1 MTTRNLAELPESWRP
16 ALIDLERALAPVVRR
31 PRRFD
36 MAAERWAADEPP
48 LGGLTAA
55 GTFAE
60 PGALTEAQARAL
72 IRVSRTDDPDAE
84 WAGWALIWQ
93 FAPGVMSIVR
103 HEARV
108 GGSEGGRAAAC
119 TAVAELWRQI
129 QRIDLD
135 TNRASIFY
143 ALLARAR
150 RAVVPSVHG
159 ITAADRLVWSLVDPA
174 ELSGH
179 DDETTSTGRA
189 AGEGRSSNPNGP
201 IRVLRQLWDAAADGS
216 DQAIEEAEWGATLA
230 TLGGDLA
237 DRLTADLVADLGWNR
252 DHAQFPRRQA
262 RLRAYVQQ
270 RIAGAELGHAPT
282 AAEIANG
289 IDAPFQSVR
298 DLHKSVNRVLRG
310 DAGRYRR
317 TVLASIDPSQAAAA

>member
-1 MTTRNLAELPESWRP
+1 MTTRSLAELPESWRP
-16 ALIDLERALAPVVRR
+16 ALIDLERALEPVARR

-36 MAAERWAADEPP
+36 LAARRWEASEPTLTGLAAA
-48 LGGLTAA
+48 T
-55 GTFAE
+55 TFAE
-60 PGALTEAQARAL
+60 PGALSEAQARAL
-72 IRVSRTDDPDAE
+72 IRVSRTADPDAE

-93 FAPGVMSIVR
+93 FAPGIMSIVR

-129 QRIDLD
+129 QRIDLE

-179 DDETTSTGRA
+179 DDEVNGTKRA
-189 AGEGRSSNPNGP
+189 AGEGRSSNPLGP
-201 IRVLRQLWDAAADGS
+201 SRVLRQLWDPATDGA
-216 DQAIEEAEWGATLA
+216 DQAIEEAEWGATLEA
-230 TLGGDLA
+230 LGDDLA
-237 DRLTADLVADLGWNR
+237 DTLTADLVADLGWNR
-252 DHAQFPRRQA
+252 DHVHFPRRQA
-262 RLRAYVQQ
+262 RLRAYMQQ
-270 RIAGAELGHAPT
+270 RIANADLGHAPT

-298 DLHKSVNRVLRG
+298 DLHKSVNRVLRD

-317 TVLASIDPSQAAAA
+317 TVLASIDPLRAAAA